1 LDLCVVCRLGVV
13 AGLVL
18 ALVVGVSGVAGAQPS
33 TGVDLVASVT
43 LDRDAYLPGED
54 VQVTLHVANHGDT
67 AADEVVA
74 HVVGNV
80 PLTDSHMGW
89 FWDWEPGAGA
99 YVGAGQ
105 TQSETFSFVLPAET
119 RPVFALTVS
128 SSAVDAKPSD
138 NRIEVVVPIPGA
150 RASLG
155 GVLYGDKDGDG
166 AVDTGEALT
175 GVQLSFHQGMAPWGE
190 FVVRTGAN
198 GRFTIPELVIGE
210 YWLTVQLPPGWRID
224 DRSGQPSIHVVP
236 GANTLDLRALR
247 VVKPTLEASVRF
259 DRPSYAVGDTIRE
272 HVRITNTG
280 TREISGITAL
290 CTGPGNPNELSAVG
304 WGDLAPYT
312 GAGVTLR
319 AGETRD
325 FTFTD
330 VVPQG
335 GYDYGDVHLDCSFGL
350 DQHYQ
355 FGVVAHAEAAVPGG
369 RGDLTGT
376 LYLDEGESGYQD
388 GEGLP
393 HAKVYIVNRS
403 GDIAARTF
411 TDDVGRFTFRGVP
424 AATYELRFVGPWR
437 YAHRSALFWYVVNGR
452 TSEIDLQVLPGPSQ
466 PDPDAPPPDPD
477 APSPSTSDDPPQP
490 QARGAGVHTGL
501 ADTGASVRELTGLGI
516 GLLLVGFWLLV
527 LPMRARREP

>member
-1 LDLCVVCRLGVV
+1 
-13 AGLVL
+13 
-18 ALVVGVSGVAGAQPS
+18 
-33 TGVDLVASVT
+33 VASVSF
-43 LDRDAYLPGED
+43 DRDAYLPGED
-54 VQVTLHVANHGDT
+54 VHVTLHVANHGDT
-67 AADEVVA
+67 EAAEVVA

-80 PLTDSHMGW
+80 PLTDDDMRG
-89 FWDWEPGAGA
+89 FRDGGPGYGE
-99 YVGAGQ
+99 YIGPGQ
-105 TQSETFSFVLPAET
+105 TKSETFSFVLPAVL
-119 RPVFALTVS
+119 RPVVTFTVS
-128 SSAVDAKPSD
+128 SAAADAAPAD
-138 NRIEVVVPIPGA
+138 NRVEAAVPVPGA
-150 RASLG
+150 LASLG
-155 GVLYGDKDGDG
+155 GVLFGDKDLDG
-166 AVDTGEALT
+166 VADAGEALT
-175 GVQLSFHQGMAPWGE
+175 GVQMSFHQTMAPWSE
-190 FVVRTGAN
+190 LVVRSGAG
-198 GRFTIPELVIGE
+198 GRFAIPELVIGE
-210 YWLTVQLPPGWRID
+210 YWLWIELPPGWRID
-224 DRSGQPSIHVVP
+224 DPSGQPSVHVVP
-236 GANTLDLRALR
+236 GANALDLRALR

-280 TREISGITAL
+280 TRDISGITAL
-290 CTGPGNPNELSAVG
+290 CTGPGNPNELGSAG

-335 GYDYGDVHLDCSFGL
+335 GYDYGDVHLYCSFAPGQ
-350 DQHYQ
+350 DYQ
-355 FGVVAHAEAAVPGG
+355 FGVVATAEAAVPGG

-393 HAKVYIVNRS
+393 RVKVYIVNPA
-403 GDIAARTF
+403 GAIAARTF

-424 AATYELRFVGPWR
+424 AGSYELRFVGPWR

-452 TSEIDLQVLPGPSQ
+452 TNEIDLQVLPGPSQ
-466 PDPDAPPPDPD
+466 PDPDAPPPDPGT
-477 APSPSTSDDPPQP
+477 PPSTSDDSPQP
-490 QARGAGVHTGL
+490 QARAAGVHTGL
-501 ADTGASVRELTGLGI
+501 ADTGASVRELTGIGI